1 MFRCKNA
8 PTLSLKLL
16 MFHVEDGMELKS
28 GNTQEKMWQDDFME
42 F

>member
-16 MFHVEDGMELKS
+16 FHIEDGMELKS
-28 GNTQEKMWQDDFME
+28 CNTQEKIWQDDFME